1 MEFSEYIYKE
11 FSNNKKCLILAI
23 IWISLNTT
31 MIAGK
36 MKDETGGIVVEEFVK
51 LKPKYTFW

>member
-1 MEFSEYIYKE
+1 
-11 FSNNKKCLILAI
+11 
-23 IWISLNTT
+23 

-51 LKPKYTFW
+51 LKPKYTFWQIIIASIKKKQMMWIKMLL

>member
-1 MEFSEYIYKE
+1 M
-11 FSNNKKCLILAI
+11 
-23 IWISLNTT
+23 